1 MDELSLYFDYKKNY
15 DDQVVYYSVFKLK
28 KEYYTFKW
36 YDKEIENLFKNC
48 KQNHLEVIFK
58 RVKGYTL
65 EEIGNEYNITRER
78 VRQIESGCL
87 KKFKQKFPIQLWEY
101 INKNLQKEKIIF
113 IDDLPIKNKF
123 YKKFLTYYFNKIKAK
138 FFDKVLNAF
147 SYKDYNT
154 FFNELLKLKPILSK
168 DELKLPDKLIDL
180 FISQNLIKKIDN
192 RFFINKFRTKREK
205 IEFIISLFPQGIAVR
220 RDFELIK
227 EQIKKFF
234 PEYESEDERN
244 IIAPI
249 DISDKII
256 LWDWGVYIHID
267 NIKEVLNANFEEILE
282 YLHETLEQNSP
293 INLQE
298 CFDEFKEELSQ
309 KKIYNKYA
317 LHSILKIKFP
327 EEFTYLGSP
336 WIAKK
341 DENSNSL
348 IESLNKIFLDNQTMS
363 INEVVNVLKTSKIRA
378 KALLDRSKSIIQI
391 DTYRYKHINYIL
403 IDKDLFNEIENFI
416 LNKVSEL
423 EFIYIDLVI
432 DRFNLSFPNMDT
444 AIFVSNYFK
453 KYSTKFQTSNK
464 KFIKNGIKINRD
476 YFNFHRLIKEKILKN
491 KKTISFNEA
500 FNFFYLRGLKNESRF
515 WLNYF
520 YNSKKLVCRINE
532 NEISSLENIGI
543 NQDIIQKV
551 NELVPYEEININD
564 FIKYLPIINI
574 PWNKFIL
581 GDILSTDN
589 EIFPNRNNPMW
600 IKKK

>member
-1 MDELSLYFDYKKNY
+1 
-15 DDQVVYYSVFKLK
+15 
-28 KEYYTFKW
+28 
-36 YDKEIENLFKNC
+36 
-48 KQNHLEVIFK
+48 
-58 RVKGYTL
+58 
-65 EEIGNEYNITRER
+65 
-78 VRQIESGCL
+78 
-87 KKFKQKFPIQLWEY
+87 
-101 INKNLQKEKIIF
+101 
-113 IDDLPIKNKF
+113 
-123 YKKFLTYYFNKIKAK
+123 
-138 FFDKVLNAF
+138 
-147 SYKDYNT
+147 
-154 FFNELLKLKPILSK
+154 
-168 DELKLPDKLIDL
+168 
-180 FISQNLIKKIDN
+180 
-192 RFFINKFRTKREK
+192 
-205 IEFIISLFPQGIAVR
+205 
-220 RDFELIK
+220 
-227 EQIKKFF
+227 
-234 PEYESEDERN
+234 
-244 IIAPI
+244 
-249 DISDKII
+249 
-256 LWDWGVYIHID
+256 
-267 NIKEVLNANFEEILE
+267 
-282 YLHETLEQNSP
+282 
-293 INLQE
+293 
-298 CFDEFKEELSQ
+298 
-309 KKIYNKYA
+309 
-317 LHSILKIKFP
+317 
-327 EEFTYLGSP
+327 
-336 WIAKK
+336 
-341 DENSNSL
+341 
-348 IESLNKIFLDNQTMS
+348 MS